1 MIINYK
7 EPYWMKFRWDMSSH
21 HEHQYV
27 TEFNKFN
34 NDVLNEFLFEKNFI
48 ITCEFKIE
56 KDFKRDEICMLYGKP
71 GKNIGLS
78 YNSTT
83 KTTAFEFWT
92 TTGEPEDTFNM
103 CTFQTVTEQ
112 DIEEGVILSVVRK
125 DNEIILYQNFKKVN
139 NLLFDGEFIE
149 DYKVPGLFI
158 GCSSPECE
166 FEKQRYY
173 CEVDM
178 KHLSII
184 INTSN
189 INDIRELY
197 NVDMNKILTKT
208 SYNDIL
214 CLYDFESAN
223 NLGIIYDE
231 SKNTN
236 FLEKVPKEF
245 VK

>member
-1 MIINYK
+1 MIIKYK
-7 EPYWMKFRWDMSSH
+7 EPYWVKFKWDMSSH

-27 TEFNKFN
+27 TEFNKSMN
-34 NDVLNEFLFEKNFI
+34 GDLNDFFFDDFI
-48 ITCEFKIE
+48 VTVEFKIE
-56 KDFKRDEICMLYGKP
+56 KEFKRDEICMIYGKP

-78 YNSTT
+78 YNTTT

-92 TTGEPEDTFNM
+92 NTGKPEDTFNM
-103 CTFQTVTEQ
+103 CVFQTVSEQ

-139 NLLFDGEFIE
+139 NLIFDGEFIE
-149 DYKVPGLFI
+149 DYKDPGLFI
-158 GCSSPECE
+158 GCSMPQNDSENH
-166 FEKQRYY
+166 RYH

-178 KHLSII
+178 KHFSII
-184 INTSN
+184 KHSSN

-197 NVDMNKILTKT
+197 NVEMNKILNKKC
-208 SYNDIL
+208 YDNLL
-214 CLYDFESAN
+214 CLYDFNTVN
-223 NLGIIYDE
+223 NLGIVYDE

>member
-7 EPYWMKFRWDMSSH
+7 EPYWMKFSWDMSSH

-34 NDVLNEFLFEKNFI
+34 NVILNEFLFEKNFI

-56 KDFKRDEICMLYGKP
+56 KDYKRDEICMVYGKP
-71 GKNIGLS
+71 GKNFGLS
-78 YNSTT
+78 YNSIS
-83 KTTAFEFWT
+83 KVTAFEFWS
-92 TTGEPEDTFNM
+92 TGDTEDVFYM
-103 CTFQTVTEQ
+103 CPFDTVTEQ

-139 NLLFDGEFIE
+139 NLTFDGEFIE

-166 FEKQRYY
+166 QEKQRYY

-184 INTSN
+184 IDTSN
-189 INDIRELY
+189 INDVRELY
-197 NVDMNKILTKT
+197 NVEMNKILTKK
-208 SYNDIL
+208 SYDGIL
-214 CLYDFESAN
+214 CLYDFESVN
-223 NLGIIYDE
+223 NLGIVYDE

>member
-1 MIINYK
+1 MCVYK
-7 EPYWMKFRWDMSSH
+7 D
-21 HEHQYV
+21 V
-27 TEFNKFN
+27 TE
-34 NDVLNEFLFEKNFI
+34 EE
-48 ITCEFKIE
+48 
-56 KDFKRDEICMLYGKP
+56 
-71 GKNIGLS
+71 
-78 YNSTT
+78 
-83 KTTAFEFWT
+83 
-92 TTGEPEDTFNM
+92 
-103 CTFQTVTEQ
+103 
-112 DIEEGVILSVVRK
+112 IEEGVILSIVRK
-125 DNEIILYQNFKKVN
+125 ENEIILYKNFIEDN
-139 NLLFDGEFIE
+139 RMTFDDEFIE
-149 DYKVPGLFI
+149 DYKIPGLFI

-197 NVDMNKILTKT
+197 NVEMNKILTRKR
-208 SYNDIL
+208 YEDIL
-214 CLYDFESAN
+214 CLYDFKSVN